1 MWTNQF
7 DLEEYSC
14 EPTKWGDFP
23 GSKRICSGLP
33 DWRVIRVRQRGRS
46 WTKHSLF
53 GIHEDSSFHSLSKV
67 RSSCRVWIVW
77 STGGMMSW
85 KKLIFKSGVNGTG
98 KQRSLTKW
106 EFQELKPIRET
117 ELHVFCDAS
126 QDAYGACAY
135 LRRAFTDD
143 TVECSLIAEKAVF
156 PL

>member
-1 MWTNQF
+1 MNKSVRSGRIFLWTNEVGWFSWAQEDMLRF
-7 DLEEYSC
+7 AGLKGD
-14 EPTKWGDFP
+14 PGTTKRKTLNQAFSVW
-23 GSKRICSGLP
+23 
-33 DWRVIRVRQRGRS
+33 
-46 WTKHSLF
+46 
-53 GIHEDSSFHSLSKV
+53 IHEDSSFHSLSKV

-85 KKLIFKSGVNGTG
+85 KTLIFMSGVNGTG